1 MTDLINRME
10 GGQIINEWGQFFK
23 KTGKE
28 ALEKIGKESIE
39 SILKTAKAG
48 WGEAQ
53 EKILNLVLKTQ
64 GGNTE
69 AIKSLAN
76 YVSRASQKP
85 ISHRNVLGLLEK
97 AFENPTAFKANI
109 DEFMTLVPRELIDK
123 STNKIVDFR
132 KSYKKYLGDI
142 ADAASEN
149 ALQSGLKK
157 QGVKSMTKGVAFKNY
172 GKALNRQQMGEI
184 TAEAT
189 GRIGQIGKQIDN
201 TGFTIKDLTLDS
213 VQKVG
218 NKGGRDI
225 YEVTFPNGESLMFWQ
240 SSGGGRKAVKFSP
253 KNSHLDAPTSKGYFG
268 VVSGQLDTSGF
279 KWIKQPDGSL
289 VPGPEEWFIKSDGWE
304 RGYGSESIED
314 AGIWLKSVVDS
325 GAI

>member
-85 ISHRNVLGLLEK
+85 MSHRNVLGLLEK

-157 QGVKSMTKGVAFKNY
+157 QGVKSMAKGVVFKNY

-225 YEVTFPNGESLMFWQ
+225 YEVTFPNGERLMFWQ
-240 SSGGGRKAVKFSP
+240 SSGGGKKAAKFSP
-253 KNSHLDAPTSKGYFG
+253 RNSHLDAPTSEGYFG

-279 KWIKQPDGSL
+279 NWVKQADGSL
-289 VPGPEEWFIKSDGWE
+289 KPGSKEWFIKSDGWE

>member
-1 MTDLINRME
+1 MTDLISRME
-10 GGQIINEWGQFFK
+10 GRLIINEWGQFFK

-69 AIKSLAN
+69 AIKSLTN

-97 AFENPTAFKANI
+97 AFENPVAFKANI

-142 ADAASEN
+142 AEAASEN
-149 ALQSGLKK
+149 ALEAGLTK
-157 QGVKSMTKGVAFKNY
+157 QGVKSMAKGVAFKNY
-172 GKALNRQQMGEI
+172 GKALNKQQMGEI

-201 TGFTIKDLTLDS
+201 AGFTIKDLTLDS
-213 VQKVG
+213 VKKVG

-225 YEVTFPNGESLMFWQ
+225 YEVTFPNGERLMFWQ

-279 KWIKQPDGSL
+279 NWIKQADGSL
-289 VPGPEEWFIKSDGWE
+289 KPGPKEWFIKADGWE
-304 RGYGSESIED
+304 RGYGSQSIED
-314 AGIWLKSVVDS
+314 AGIWLKTAVDT